1 MAVPTFEE
9 FMLPSLLVMSDRQT
23 RKIGE
28 IIELVVNQMSLS
40 EDDKKEMVPSQVE
53 PRYVNRIGWAIYY
66 IMRANLLGRPKR
78 GYYIITQLGLDTL
91 STKPETINV
100 DYLMKFEEFRIFHS
114 LGRKNTNQVVS
125 KNESLELSTTR
136 TPQESIQVA
145 FDELYASLASDLLD
159 VIKKVPPSFFEKLVV
174 DLLLAMGYGGS
185 RAEAGRAVGQS
196 GDGGIDGI
204 IDEDKL
210 GLDKVYIQAKR
221 WDNVVGRPEL
231 NKFVGS
237 LAGVHADKGV
247 FITTSDYTKE
257 AKEYIG
263 KVGKNISLINGE
275 KLVELMIEHNIGV
288 SESTRFI
295 VKRIDSDYFPED
307 I

>member
-1 MAVPTFEE
+1 MAIPTFEE
-9 FMLPSLLVMSDRQT
+9 FMLPSLECMADGQT
-23 RKIGE
+23 RKISDLVE
-28 IIELVVNQMSLS
+28 IVANNMKIS
-40 EDDKKEMVPSQVE
+40 EDDRKDMVPSQVE
-53 PRYVNRIGWAIYY
+53 PRYVNRINWAIYY
-66 IMRANLLGRPKR
+66 IMRAKLLERPKR
-78 GYYIITQLGLDTL
+78 GYYKITQTGLDTL
-91 STKPETINV
+91 ALKPNSINV

-114 LGRKNTNQVVS
+114 LGRENANQIES
-125 KNESLELSTTR
+125 KNELVGISTTR

-145 FDELYASLASDLLD
+145 FDELYSSLASDLLD
-159 VIKKVPPSFFEKLVV
+159 VIKKVHPSFFEKLVV

-231 NKFVGS
+231 SNFVGS

-247 FITTSDYTKE
+247 FITTSDFTKQARE
-257 AKEYIG
+257 YVAKIE
-263 KVGKNISLINGE
+263 KNISLINGE
-275 KLVELMIEHNIGV
+275 KLVELMIENNVGV
-288 SESTRFI
+288 SESMRYTI
-295 VKRIDSDYFPED
+295 KRIDSDYFPED
-307 I
+307 V

>member
-9 FMLPSLLVMSDRQT
+9 FMLPSLECMADGQI
-23 RKIGE
+23 RKIS
-28 IIELVVNQMSLS
+28 ELVEIVAENMKIS
-40 EDDKKEMVPSQVE
+40 EQDRKDMVPSQVE
-53 PRYVNRIGWAIYY
+53 PRYVNRINWAIYY
-66 IMRANLLGRPKR
+66 IMRAKLLERPKR
-78 GYYIITQLGLDTL
+78 GYYKITSIGLDVL
-91 STKPETINV
+91 KQKPQQINKEF
-100 DYLMKFEEFRIFHS
+100 LMKFEDFRKFQS
-114 LGRKNTNQVVS
+114 LSRDNQNDA
-125 KNESLELSTTR
+125 NEPEISNQTITR
-136 TPQESIQVA
+136 TPQESIQNA
-145 FDELYASLASDLLD
+145 FNELYNSLASDLLE
-159 VIKKVPPSFFEKLVV
+159 VIKKVNPSFFEKLVV

-210 GLDKVYIQAKR
+210 GLDKVFIQAKR
-221 WDNVVGRPEL
+221 WDSVVGRPEL

-257 AKEYIG
+257 ARDYIG

-288 SESTRFI
+288 SESIRYV